1 MASGI
6 CTKKFSRKVFVK
18 IYSLG
23 GYQEANKVVE
33 LSAGAGKGG
42 RPWPTFLPIF
52 SRIDWQITSPIIF
65 IHLKIYHIAL
75 SLKVPGILPRRSA
88 LLGCRVP

>member
-42 RPWPTFLPIF
+42 RPWPTFLPIV
-52 SRIDWQITSPIIF
+52 SRIDWQITSPIY
-65 IHLKIYHIAL
+65 IYTSEDL
-75 SLKVPGILPRRSA
+75 SYSSFLESPRNLAKKVSIVGL
-88 LLGCRVP
+88 